1 MAGAAEAERW
11 RWFQPSIYLP
21 SRPIHS
27 EYCASALSRAMIGN
41 RPNSP
46 RDPLPGPTTWEHL
59 LSAEELT
66 PSCGLGLLCASNVE
80 ACAAEITRQS
90 RPVVWALVL
99 GSHEWAAGYFY
110 TQATTSIEGMSK
122 VSLEFIYLYHLPT
135 YLLLSSGDRQDRLLV
150 AAGR

>member
-1 MAGAAEAERW
+1 M
-11 RWFQPSIYLP
+11 S
-21 SRPIHS
+21 
-27 EYCASALSRAMIGN
+27 SAT
-41 RPNSP
+41 
-46 RDPLPGPTTWEHL
+46 GPTLHGTATSWEHL

>member
-11 RWFQPSIYLP
+11 RGFQPSIYLP

-27 EYCASALSRAMIGN
+27 EYCASALSRAM
-41 RPNSP
+41 SSAT
-46 RDPLPGPTTWEHL
+46 GPTLHGTATSWEHL